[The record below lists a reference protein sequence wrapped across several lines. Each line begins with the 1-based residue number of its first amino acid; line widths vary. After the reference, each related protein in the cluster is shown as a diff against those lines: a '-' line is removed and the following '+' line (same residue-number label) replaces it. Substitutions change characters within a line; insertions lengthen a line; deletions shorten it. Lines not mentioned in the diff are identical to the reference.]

1 MVGKESQGICSAGF
15 QQKVYVGAVMK
26 LNHVNVDL
34 GFFLVPG
41 MEFPT
46 TFPRCWFEA
55 KNNKCAP
62 RILRKLNPILTC
74 AYSSKM
80 GGCNRQ
86 LVSIFRIDFFSSE
99 INGMIPT
106 ANQSRVSIHPYY
118 DFPPPLPK
126 LHRIPWGDWL
136 HRLSGCI
143 IWAQRSRISLSS
155 WFLAMATT
163 SSRPS
168 GEYLPT
174 EKNARKMSTN
184 KSPMKYK

>member
-1 MVGKESQGICSAGF
+1 MQCRISTKSLCWA
-15 QQKVYVGAVMK
+15 AMK

-41 MEFPT
+41 MEFPM

-55 KNNKCAP
+55 KKQMFTPHFEEVEPN
-62 RILRKLNPILTC
+62 LTC
-74 AYSSKM
+74 AYSYKM